1 MRYSVRKRDITLLAV
16 ALTLLALYI
25 LLNRYYHLRDSYYK
39 DYLRHKEIMLLLKN
53 YQERKREEPSES
65 LIRDLTSQSGGTLI
79 SIRQT
84 DLGYEVKVRSL
95 SGKNLPQFIHS
106 IESRG
111 IKVIKLKAVDNTG
124 EGLFDLEVVIR

>member
-1 MRYSVRKRDITLLAV
+1 MRYSIGKRDITLLAV
-16 ALTLLALYI
+16 ALTLLALYL
-25 LLNRYYHLRDSYYK
+25 LLNRYYHLRDSYYR

-53 YQERKREEPSES
+53 YQERKREEPTES

-79 SIRQT
+79 SIKQT